1 MARRSRPVVAA
12 LLAGAL
18 AAGSTGV
25 ASADFDECVAQ
36 LRDVPLETLE
46 LPSGF
51 AWNSLTWAKYGAARW
66 EGSIIDRED
75 SGVAL
80 DVVLTCS
87 YDAAADMARSGEIAS
102 FLGWETRL
110 DVTLIGDES
119 LALRDDNPENTF
131 FGGVMSI
138 EWRNGAIIG
147 VVSDRRGADDQD
159 VGMLEQLAQDVDA
172 RLP

>member
-1 MARRSRPVVAA
+1 MAA
-12 LLAGAL
+12 LLAGVL
-18 AAGSTGV
+18 AAGSAGV
-25 ASADFDECVAQ
+25 ASANVDECVAQ

-51 AWNSLTWAKYGAARW
+51 AWNSLTWAKYGVARW
-66 EGSIIDRED
+66 EGSIVDREE

-80 DVVLTCS
+80 DVILTCS

-119 LALRDDNPENTF
+119 LALRDDDPDNTF
-131 FGGVMSI
+131 FGGLMSI
-138 EWRNGAIIG
+138 EWRDGAIIG
-147 VVSDRRGADDQD
+147 VVNDRRGADYQD
-159 VGMLEQLAQDVDA
+159 FGMLEQLAQDVDA
-172 RLP
+172 LLP

>member
-1 MARRSRPVVAA
+1 
-12 LLAGAL
+12 
-18 AAGSTGV
+18 
-25 ASADFDECVAQ
+25 
-36 LRDVPLETLE
+36 
-46 LPSGF
+46 
-51 AWNSLTWAKYGAARW
+51 
-66 EGSIIDRED
+66 
-75 SGVAL
+75 
-80 DVVLTCS
+80 
-87 YDAAADMARSGEIAS
+87 MARSGEIAS

-119 LALRDDNPENTF
+119 LALRDDNPDNTF

-159 VGMLEQLAQDVDA
+159 FGMLEQLAQDVDA